1 MEAEYAAASAAQ
13 ELVNVKGI
21 MSEFVQSDQK
31 SVLKVDR
38 ASAISMVK
46 TYQNSKEGNRLK
58 SKIILFKICIL
69 SLKLIFSLYQLSLM

>member
-1 MEAEYAAASAAQ
+1 MEAEYAAASAGQ

-31 SVLKVDR
+31 SFLKVDR

-46 TYQNSKEGNRLK
+46 TYQNSK
-58 SKIILFKICIL
+58 IILFKICIL
-69 SLKLIFSLYQLSLM
+69 SLKLMFSLYQLSLI